1 MKCDC
6 APRRMTSLGPSMLQ
20 SVTAVA
26 ALPTASA
33 QGRALV
39 AAAARELS
47 WGLRATSR
55 ELRSWRRLALRIP
68 DPRLRADALASLDRK
83 RGHAHGAALFTI
95 LPTRRERGL
104 LRLLVAY
111 ETLVDY
117 LDNVSERHPDQA
129 DGLQLHQAMVDAL
142 VVDRPLA
149 DYYAR
154 HPWRADGGYLAALV
168 ETCRRECCVL
178 PSLACVRPL
187 LDEVTQRSL
196 VLALNHEPDPR
207 RRDDA
212 LRAWAAPEQ
221 RLEPEL
227 DWFEL
232 SGAASATLVVL
243 VLLTVAAD
251 PDATLCVAEAAHTA
265 YWPWVSLATT
275 MLDSWADRRDD
286 AAAGHH
292 SYIAHYPDA
301 ATAVARVRE
310 AIVRGLQAVGQLPD
324 AERHLVIV
332 GCMVA
337 LYLSKPGVCRSDE
350 HVAARELLR
359 AGGPLVWA
367 LLPALRVWRIVYRQR
382 FG

>member
-1 MKCDC
+1 M
-6 APRRMTSLGPSMLQ
+6 LPSA
-20 SVTAVA
+20 TAVVA
-26 ALPTASA
+26 APTASA

-47 WGLRATSR
+47 WGLHATSR
-55 ELRSWRRLALRIP
+55 ELRRWRGLALRIP

-83 RGHAHGAALFTI
+83 RGHAHGAALFTT
-95 LPTRRERGL
+95 LPPRRERGL

-117 LDNVSERHPDQA
+117 LDNVSERHPDRA
-129 DGLQLHQAMVDAL
+129 DGLQLHQAAVDAL
-142 VVDRPLA
+142 AVERPLA
-149 DYYAR
+149 DYYAK

-168 ETCRRECCVL
+168 ETCRRECSAL

-187 LDEVTQRSL
+187 LDVATQRSL

-207 RRDDA
+207 RRDEA
-212 LRAWAAPEQ
+212 LRAWAAAE
-221 RLEPEL
+221 RGGEPQL

-232 SGAASATLVVL
+232 SGAASATLIVL
-243 VLLTVAAD
+243 VLLTLAAD
-251 PDATLCVAEAAHTA
+251 PCATEGSAAAAHAA
-265 YWPWVSLATT
+265 YWPWASLATT

-292 SYIAHYPDA
+292 SYVAHYPDA

-310 AIVRGLQAVGQLPD
+310 AIVRALHAVGELPD

-337 LYLSKPGVCRSDE
+337 LYLSKPGACRRDE
-350 HVAARELLR
+350 RAASRELLS
-359 AGGPLVWA
+359 AGGPLVWT
-367 LLPALRVWRIVYRQR
+367 LLPALRMWRIVYRQR
-382 FG
+382 SG